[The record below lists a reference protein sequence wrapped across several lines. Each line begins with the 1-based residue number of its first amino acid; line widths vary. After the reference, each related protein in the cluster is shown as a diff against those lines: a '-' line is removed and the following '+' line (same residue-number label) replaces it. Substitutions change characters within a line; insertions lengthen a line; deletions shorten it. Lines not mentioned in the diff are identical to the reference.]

1 MLKRN
6 FLKHVTIQKKF
17 IALFFLL
24 FIGVIFF
31 TAFTEKQASSSLTKS
46 FCLEKIKEF
55 QSQLD
60 TLQKDID
67 AKKDKSILI
76 NRFKDTRYAFKRFEF
91 LMEYVDNARYP
102 FFNGANAI
110 EMDDGAFNPE
120 AKPEGLQVIE
130 SELYQDSLDY
140 IRLTQLVT
148 QLKYR
153 TLAFYSILRNVNLR
167 DTYIFEAMR
176 FNLIRIEALSLVSFD
191 SPDMRNNVAEINVSL
206 HTLLTI
212 IHFYKEDKNAALI
225 HKTETLIK
233 TSISYLKPY
242 SFSTLDRLIFI
253 KKNLQP
259 ITAELLQLQ
268 QNLSIPFLFDNEKAF
283 RAVNLNVA
291 NIYDSNFINVR
302 FYAPDKLNEENKVR
316 IALGKKLFFDTQLS
330 SNGKLSCASCHLPSA
345 NMADGLT
352 TSITNKSGEFQERN
366 TPSILNTAFQSAFF
380 YDLAA
385 TSLENQIVNVVANPK
400 EFNHNYDTIIAH
412 LSKDTVYLRLFAQAF
427 PQYKY
432 DIIAPSTINAA
443 IADYERKFVFLNS
456 PFDKYMRGESK
467 TIAPSVA
474 RGFNLFMG
482 KAQCGS
488 CHFAPTFFGTAP
500 PYYGVTESE
509 VLGITK
515 TFDTIHPI
523 LDEDIGLFK
532 NIQLEDLKY
541 SIKTST
547 VRNIE
552 LTAPYMHNGG
562 FKTLEEVIEF
572 YEHGGG
578 AGMGLNIPNQTLQ
591 VKRLQLTNQDKKDI
605 ISFMKALTDT
615 TGLKNLL

>member
-1 MLKRN
+1 MLYSHFFKT
-6 FLKHVTIQKKF
+6 VTIQRKYIF
-17 IALFFLL
+17 LFFLFFVGIL
-24 FIGVIFF
+24 IFS
-31 TAFTEKQASSSLTKS
+31 AFTEKQAPTVLTKS
-46 FCLEKIKEF
+46 FCLEKVKEF
-55 QSQLD
+55 SLQLD
-60 TLQKDID
+60 TLQNDIHTQ
-67 AKKDKSILI
+67 KNRNILI
-76 NRFKDTRYAFKRFEF
+76 HRFKETRIAFKRFEF

-102 FFNGANAI
+102 FFNGVNAI
-110 EMDDGAFNPE
+110 EMDDGAFNPD

-130 SELYQDSLDY
+130 SELYRDSLDVT
-140 IRLTQLVT
+140 RLTQLVT

-153 TLAFYSILRNVNLR
+153 TLAFYSILRSVDLK

-191 SPDMRNNVAEINVSL
+191 SPDLRNNIQEISTSL
-206 HTLLTI
+206 RTLLTVL
-212 IHFYKEDKNAALI
+212 HFYKEDKSAALF
-225 HKTETLIK
+225 HKTDELLPA
-233 TSISYLKPY
+233 SISYLKPY
-242 SFSTLDRLIFI
+242 SFATLDRLVFI
-253 KKNLQP
+253 KKFIQP
-259 ITAELLQLQ
+259 ITVELLQLQ
-268 QNLSIPFLFDNEKAF
+268 QKLSIPFLFDKEKAF

-291 NIYDSNFINVR
+291 NIYDSTFINIR
-302 FYAPDKLNEENKVR
+302 YYAPDKWNEENKVR

-352 TSITNKSGEFQERN
+352 TSITNVPGKFQERN
-366 TPSILNTAFQSAFF
+366 TPSILNTAFQAAYF

-412 LSKDTVYLRLFAQAF
+412 LNKDTTYLRMFAQAF

-443 IADYERKFVFLNS
+443 IADYERKFIFLNS
-456 PFDKYMRGESK
+456 PFDKYMRGETKS
-467 TIAPSVA
+467 IDASVK

-500 PYYGVTESE
+500 PFYGVTESE
-509 VLGITK
+509 VLGVTK

-532 NIQLEDLKY
+532 NIQLEDLKH

-547 VRNIE
+547 VRNAE

-578 AGMGLNIPNQTLQ
+578 AGMGLKIPNQTLQ
-591 VKRLQLTNQDKKDI
+591 VKRLHLTTQDKKDI